1 MRIRVFIASALVV
14 LPAVLPAQILRIPRR
29 GVQPEPAPLPPPAAP
44 VARALALERS
54 RWSGSAYAL
63 FSAID
68 APNGEGGMS
77 RYALFG
83 NGTHGDYRVSDHWN
97 ATFDITASYIGG
109 TSQTAEL
116 GTRYSPLDWNTKARP
131 FVDARAGYMRLSD
144 SYVPSYTE
152 RLTANGA
159 RFSSGFGGILG
170 TGVEYSVGRNFS
182 LMTEILAVRNR
193 MSVTSLSATSEMPF
207 GSRYTMTSYRLA
219 VGLTY
224 NPLRTAV
231 QPTR

>member
-1 MRIRVFIASALVV
+1 MLVATSLLV
-14 LPAVLPAQILRIPRR
+14 LPAVVPAQILRVPRR
-29 GVQPEPAPLPPPAAP
+29 GVQPEPAPLPPAAGP
-44 VARALALERS
+44 VARDLALKRS

-68 APNGEGGMS
+68 APNGAGGMS

-83 NGTHGDYRVSDHWN
+83 NGTHGDYRVTDHWN
-97 ATFDITASYIGG
+97 TTFDITASYIGG
-109 TSQTAEL
+109 SSQTAEL
-116 GTRYSPLDWNTKARP
+116 GTRYSPLDWNSKARP
-131 FVDARAGYMRLSD
+131 FFDARAGYMRLSD

-152 RLTANGA
+152 RLTADGA

-170 TGVEYSVGRNFS
+170 TGVEYSISSNFS

-193 MSVTSLSATSEMPF
+193 MSVTNLSATSEMPF

-224 NPLRTAV
+224 NPLRTAS